1 MAAEAV
7 DRLCAGLLGNL
18 LGMPSAPAPP
28 PAAAGWP
35 GESPAGWEQAW
46 EATTRS
52 LVGQAGAGFQQ
63 GRRVR
68 EAAIVLALA
77 RQAAAVEPG
86 TLHRIVAERIAIER
100 QDRFACDPD
109 RDFWYFKINHG
120 FWEQLYGIHG
130 FVDPTKMRFTASVR
144 YREAYVDS
152 GFAAALESLILAFAR
167 DDGQTITFPGMH
179 FGMSLEAGNHD
190 HETVL
195 RRFSLPS
202 PLRQAVVLGAT
213 IGLLGVFDTLFGERR
228 LRFADGSFP
237 KRAAMEGTLRETLG
251 AFARVADRVVFV
263 VPPHLSGLA
272 LDGAAVPQECLLVPG
287 GRVHACWAAALQAIT
302 GQILARLE
310 TDDRVLVITQSAVF
324 AALLGL
330 FLRAA
335 KEAMALGGKQ
345 IFFFDL
351 GQVLDSA
358 TPELGGIWI
367 TRHEVGDP
375 SLFYLTARG

>member
-1 MAAEAV
+1 MAAGVV

-18 LGMPSAPAPP
+18 LGMPPP
-28 PAAAGWP
+28 RTRPLAAAGWP
-35 GESPAGWEQAW
+35 GELPAEWERAW

-52 LVGQAGAGFQQ
+52 LVGQAGSGFQKC
-63 GRRVR
+63 RRVR
-68 EAAIVLALA
+68 EAALASALA

-86 TLHRIVAERIAIER
+86 TLHHIVAQRITIER

-130 FVDPTKMRFTASVR
+130 VVDLTKMRFSTPAR

-152 GFAAALESLILAFAR
+152 GFAAALESLILTLAR

-190 HETVL
+190 HELVL
-195 RRFSLPS
+195 QRFSFQAP
-202 PLRQAVVLGAT
+202 PLQAIALGTT
-213 IGLLGVFDTLFGERR
+213 IGLLSVFDTLFGERR

-237 KRAAMEGTLRETLG
+237 KRAAMEGTLRETLR
-251 AFARVADRVVFV
+251 AFARAADRVVFV
-263 VPPHLSGLA
+263 VPPHLSGLT
-272 LDGAAVPQECLLVPG
+272 LDGVTVPQECLLVPG
-287 GRVHACWAAALQAIT
+287 GRVHACWAAALLAIT
-302 GQILARLE
+302 RHILTRLE

-330 FLRAA
+330 FLRVA
-335 KEAMALGGKQ
+335 KEATAPAGKQ

-358 TPELGGIWI
+358 TPESGGVWI
-367 TRHEVGDP
+367 TRHRVGDP
-375 SLFYLTARG
+375 SLFRLTGSG